1 LPVAG
6 PAAETA
12 ANHVEPFVWIR
23 GADEIEPGLGLRIV
37 RVQLPRMRWDA
48 GTPRPELVDADV
60 LMGSDGQ
67 ARAVRVAW
75 TDAR

>member
-1 LPVAG
+1 
-6 PAAETA
+6 
-12 ANHVEPFVWIR
+12 VEPFVWIR